1 MLYMNLHAA
10 MFSLQINTTLQAFP
24 KIQSVCGG
32 MIKAYTSSSDM
43 AVRGTLKRT
52 RDHWFKLYIKY
63 NNLIGKEGRQG
74 EDGNSP

>member
-1 MLYMNLHAA
+1 MLYINLHAA

-52 RDHWFKLYIKY
+52 RDH
-63 NNLIGKEGRQG
+63 
-74 EDGNSP
+74 